1 MRGATLRLDPLS
13 IPPEVEMKASVPN
26 NQGRSSFM
34 GPGKLESVNL
44 NPYRAGRRVQELV
57 FELAR
62 DLTRD
67 YLQQPRCEAPAYVL
81 FPQIV
86 KMVERYLQEKV
97 VPV

>member
-1 MRGATLRLDPLS
+1 RGRYSLT
-13 IPPEVEMKASVPN
+13 
-26 NQGRSSFM
+26 
-34 GPGKLESVNL
+34 GPGKFESVSL

-67 YLQQPRCEAPAYVL
+67 YLKQPHCEAPAHVL

-86 KMVERYLQEKV
+86 KIAERYVQEKV
-97 VPV
+97 VPMPPGNVLDVFLSPYYGSVIERVGAVIT